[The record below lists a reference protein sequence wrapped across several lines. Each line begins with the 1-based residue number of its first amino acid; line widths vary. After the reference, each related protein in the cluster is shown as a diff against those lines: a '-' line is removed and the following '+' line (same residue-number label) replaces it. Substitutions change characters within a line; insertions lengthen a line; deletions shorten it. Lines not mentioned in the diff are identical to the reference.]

1 MRAAGP
7 CLVHA
12 GRVPCACGSGDIA
25 TMRFAGK
32 SSMSGIARANLSNG
46 KKSTSVLELAWT
58 GEAGPRT
65 DRDGRNDRDLVEYL
79 EAENLALRSWAV
91 QLALQIQSL
100 RRVGRSEA
108 RSTSRSRV

>member
-1 MRAAGP
+1 
-7 CLVHA
+7 
-12 GRVPCACGSGDIA
+12 
-25 TMRFAGK
+25 
-32 SSMSGIARANLSNG
+32 MSGIARASLSNG
-46 KKSTSVLELAWT
+46 KKSASVLAWT

-65 DRDGRNDRDLVEYL
+65 DRDRRNDRDLVEYL

-100 RRVGRSEA
+100 RRVGSSEA

>member
-1 MRAAGP
+1 MRVGGHRNHQIRGEGE
-7 CLVHA
+7 VVM
-12 GRVPCACGSGDIA
+12 GE
-25 TMRFAGK
+25 
-32 SSMSGIARANLSNG
+32 IARASLSNG
-46 KKSTSVLELAWT
+46 KKSASVLELAWT

-100 RRVGRSEA
+100 RRVGSSEA